1 MKNMKNILKTNK
13 LKTLDLSLLDACS
26 WVALIAT
33 WFFGTEP
40 SPYMEHVQHGTFAIV
55 AVVGAAVAVTAA
67 TAKSVDGAVQAN
79 KARKKAEEAEKEL
92 EKQKSM
98 FANLDTSNPYLNM
111 ENTMEDL
118 TVNTQA
124 AEFQKQQS
132 MQNQANIMQQMR
144 GAAGGSGIAA
154 LAQTL
159 ASQGSLDAQ
168 KASADIAKQEAA
180 NQMAQQ
186 KEAGSIQQ
194 KEREGELMSRQME
207 NDKLQSQMGMTAD
220 EIANQRDRQEK
231 AKAQMYEGAQEAGKA
246 ATSAYTGGV
255 GGGSIPTGQ

>member
-1 MKNMKNILKTNK
+1 MK
-13 LKTLDLSLLDACS
+13 LDLRPLEACS
-26 WVALIAT
+26 WVALIVS
-33 WFFGTEP
+33 WFFNEP
-40 SPYMEHVQHGTFAIV
+40 TSSIESVHQGTFAVV
-55 AVVGAAVAVTAA
+55 AIVGAAVAVTAA

-79 KARKKAEEAEKEL
+79 KARKKAEEAEAEL

-98 FANLDTSNPYLNM
+98 FANLDTSNPYLGM

-168 KASADIAKQEAA
+168 KASASIASQESA
-180 NQMAQQ
+180 NQLAAA
-186 KEAGSIQQ
+186 KEAGNIQG

-231 AKAQMYEGAQEAGKA
+231 SKEQMYEGAQEAGTTA
-246 ATSAYTGGV
+246 MSMGGGGGMPTGGV
-255 GGGSIPTGQ
+255 